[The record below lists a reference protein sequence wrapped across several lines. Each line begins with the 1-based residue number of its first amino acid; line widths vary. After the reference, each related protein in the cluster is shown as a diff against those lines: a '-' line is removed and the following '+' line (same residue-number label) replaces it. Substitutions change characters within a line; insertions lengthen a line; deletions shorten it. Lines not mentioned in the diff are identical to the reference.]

1 VCVSLAGVDKPHSN
15 EALSPGEAVLKQP
28 LTPLF
33 VPDECERKG
42 KFFSG
47 SFTLP
52 SSLDETTLVIGF
64 QGKRVEETQVSI
76 LATLGATSV
85 AREWK
90 RHKCI
95 D

>member
-1 VCVSLAGVDKPHSN
+1 VVGFQGKRVEETSGGWVSREESGRDKWW
-15 EALSPGEAVLKQP
+15 LG
-28 LTPLF
+28 F
-33 VPDECERKG
+33 KG
-42 KFFSG
+42 K
-47 SFTLP
+47 
-52 SSLDETTLVIGF
+52 EWKRQVVVGF